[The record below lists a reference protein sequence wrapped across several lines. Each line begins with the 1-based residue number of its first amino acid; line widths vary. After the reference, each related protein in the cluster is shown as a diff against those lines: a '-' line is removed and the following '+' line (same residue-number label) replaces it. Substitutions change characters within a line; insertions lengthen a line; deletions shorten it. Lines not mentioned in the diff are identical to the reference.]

1 MAKPFLFRKKKTLG
15 KRKTTKIKSYGMNGG
30 NTRRNIVNKKS
41 VEMKPLV
48 KKGEEKL
55 NFAEIFGLT
64 FFGLAFIFGIWGI
77 FASPMG
83 FYWFSA
89 LSLLMSF
96 LAFML
101 HRRFKGE
108 LRSWTKY
115 LIPAAVFSALVGLM
129 IATVIQIPL

>member
-15 KRKTTKIKSYGMNGG
+15 KRKTTKIKSDRMNG
-30 NTRRNIVNKKS
+30 RKIRKS
-41 VEMKPLV
+41 IADEKLVEMKPLV

-55 NFAEIFGLT
+55 NFTEIFGLT

-77 FASPMG
+77 FASPIG
-83 FYWFSA
+83 FYWFSG

-96 LAFML
+96 FAFIL

-108 LRSWTKY
+108 LKTWIRY
-115 LIPAAVFSALVGLM
+115 LIPAAVFSALMGLM
-129 IATVIQIPL
+129 MATVIQVPV